1 MIFDSVTN
9 GSPAPETCRKENAL
23 VGIVQPN
30 GNGNIGKF
38 VRRRRM
44 ELCRVKEK
52 CAGQQGIISGEDIY
66 TKKRR
71 SASVTCRSH
80 GSISVI
86 GRRREMEDA
95 VTLELRFLK
104 KGLKS
109 YDFFGV
115 YDGHGGSLVA
125 RACHEM
131 LHGLLLEIAR
141 VEGGEE
147 IDWKKVMV
155 ESFKKMDEEVNKNGE
170 VVATTGST
178 AVVAVVGEEEVVV
191 AHCGDSRAVISR
203 GGVAVQLSDDH
214 KVHDMNNDFR
224 F

>member
-1 MIFDSVTN
+1 
-9 GSPAPETCRKENAL
+9 
-23 VGIVQPN
+23 
-30 GNGNIGKF
+30 
-38 VRRRRM
+38 
-44 ELCRVKEK
+44 
-52 CAGQQGIISGEDIY
+52 
-66 TKKRR
+66 
-71 SASVTCRSH
+71 
-80 GSISVI
+80 
-86 GRRREMEDA
+86 MEDA

-131 LHGLLLEIAR
+131 LHGLLLEIVR

>member
-1 MIFDSVTN
+1 M
-9 GSPAPETCRKENAL
+9 
-23 VGIVQPN
+23 
-30 GNGNIGKF
+30 
-38 VRRRRM
+38 
-44 ELCRVKEK
+44 
-52 CAGQQGIISGEDIY
+52 
-66 TKKRR
+66 
-71 SASVTCRSH
+71 
-80 GSISVI
+80 
-86 GRRREMEDA
+86 
-95 VTLELRFLK
+95 
-104 KGLKS
+104 
-109 YDFFGV
+109 
-115 YDGHGGSLVA
+115 
-125 RACHEM
+125 
-131 LHGLLLEIAR
+131 
-141 VEGGEE
+141 EGGEE